1 MKFSS
6 IPGASSRER
15 QLCVVQLSHRHPAN
29 FRLRWAP
36 RRLEL
41 ASRLLPLAFVLLA
54 LTSIVCA
61 ETETIRVDLK
71 LRTGGALSGLVVD
84 HTEHGLVIVHEDT
97 PYVFGWSELEAG
109 CAYGTKR
116 ALLVLQR
123 GDKTNLSAEDHY
135 QLGLFALRHARSSS
149 AANEFRMARR
159 LGSGYGP
166 MIKEALRKHRRDR
179 AAVSDDAHP
188 LTQAPS
194 DMSADA
200 ADESSLSD
208 RIEDELTRMGDARL
222 APQPSANH
230 RAQVLEVYRT
240 FGKKVQEVM
249 GRGVALIES
258 DHFLIWT
265 DWEPRHRQRL
275 KGWCES
281 MYKALCA
288 QFDLDPTVDVFL
300 AKCPVFAW
308 RQEARFKEFAR
319 RFDGYAGTNAIGYT
333 RSIEKSGHVHV
344 VVLRQ
349 GRLEAD
355 FERFAGT
362 LVHEGTHAF
371 MHRVYTSRLIP
382 HWINEG
388 YADLT
393 AERVLGDRCPAG
405 EKAALLARQFVRYD
419 WPVAQLLHSLGPI
432 EVHQYPLAHSVV
444 SHLEGMDRK
453 RFAGFIKDLKG
464 GAAVEAALSD
474 HYDGM
479 TIDQLEARWRSAIKA
494 RDPLTNP
501 PATASKVLPWATDR

>member
-1 MKFSS
+1 MKLPSM
-6 IPGASSRER
+6 PGANNGER
-15 QLCVVQLSHRHPAN
+15 GRCVAQLSRRQTAN
-29 FRLRWAP
+29 FGLRGTPRSLEPAARGLRLAC
-36 RRLEL
+36 
-41 ASRLLPLAFVLLA
+41 AVLA

-97 PYVFGWSELEAG
+97 PYVFAWSELEAG

-116 ALLVLQR
+116 ALLILLR
-123 GDKTNLSAEDHY
+123 GDKTHLSAEDHY
-135 QLGLFALRHARSSS
+135 QLGLFALRHARSTS
-149 AANEFRMARR
+149 AANEFRMARK

-166 MIKEALRKHRRDR
+166 MIKEALREYRRDR
-179 AAVSDDAHP
+179 AAVSDDTHP
-188 LTQAPS
+188 LTQDPS
-194 DMSADA
+194 DTSTDA
-200 ADESSLSD
+200 ADESDLSD
-208 RIEDELTRMGDARL
+208 HIEDELRRMGGAKL
-222 APQPSANH
+222 APQPSARH
-230 RAQVLEVYRT
+230 RAQVLEIYRE

-249 GRGVALIES
+249 GRGIVLVES

-265 DWEPRHRQRL
+265 DWEVRHRERL
-275 KGWCES
+275 KDWCES
-281 MYKALCA
+281 MYAALCA
-288 QFDLDPTVDVFL
+288 QFDLDPAVDVFL

-308 RQEARFKEFAR
+308 RQERRFKDFAR

-355 FERFAGT
+355 FDRFACT

-371 MHRVYTSRLIP
+371 MHRLYTSRLIP

-393 AERVLGDRCPAG
+393 AERVLGERCPAG

-444 SHLEGMDRK
+444 SHLEGVDRL
-453 RFAGFIKDLKG
+453 RFARFIKDLKG
-464 GAAVEAALSD
+464 GAAVEAALSA
-474 HYDGM
+474 HFEGM
-479 TIDQLEARWRSAIKA
+479 TIAQLEARWRSAIKA
-494 RDPLTNP
+494 RDPRTNP